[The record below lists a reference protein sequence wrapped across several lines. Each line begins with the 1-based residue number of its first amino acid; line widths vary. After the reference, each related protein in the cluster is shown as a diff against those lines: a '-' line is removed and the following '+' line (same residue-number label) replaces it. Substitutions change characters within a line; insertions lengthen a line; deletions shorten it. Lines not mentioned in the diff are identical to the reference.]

1 MDVLLGSSV
10 ELNSTTAGNNTA
22 LIGAAATD
30 NANAFE
36 QVLGAELNAGT
47 ADALSLLQTE
57 EKTPEALVLSS
68 LANENGDEISETLTS
83 DEDKTVQSSSDNN
96 IETEHAVEY
105 LLTNQ
110 PINVTPVTG
119 NTVAI
124 SSNSEAQ
131 NSADQEADE
140 ALLALATSSKVNGKI
155 AAASGK
161 ELPDDIDA
169 TESDKGLTVAVN
181 TMRSRRTAIDGEP
194 SNHPAESLATT
205 PESDEIFGEA
215 VSRSESGV
223 VTVADAADATKSKAA
238 NPVAT
243 KTGDGL
249 HIGASV
255 SVLTNAKSFEAKKT
269 ISPDNGLSVSNGL
282 SANSGV
288 DFASKEM
295 PSWISSP
302 GELARTLSDDKASPA
317 RLESTASVIAPS
329 TTAENKS
336 AETSMPS
343 ALRLSLHNPRFNDVL
358 SNQVLWQSKQGM
370 SQADI
375 HLNPAELGPITVKL
389 TQVGSET
396 TVQFVVAHPATKE
409 QLEQAL
415 PRLREVFQSGG
426 LQLGHVDVQDGRKQ
440 SQEQGQS
447 QPPTATPRHVAT
459 HQAAINESVSATRH
473 AVADGIVDF
482 YA

>member
-124 SSNSEAQ
+124 SSNGEAQ

-169 TESDKGLTVAVN
+169 TESD
-181 TMRSRRTAIDGEP
+181 
-194 SNHPAESLATT
+194 
-205 PESDEIFGEA
+205 EIFGEA

-238 NPVAT
+238 NPVATNPAVT